1 MLKSYAVDELEQL
14 KNKVRFIFEVYK
26 NGTSRMEIYEIN
38 GELIFG
44 SSDEIGYKILIASP
58 ENLVAD
64 AQISYEWHNKLMEG
78 IAYADLNGLEV
89 PAIARKA
96 DAKYKLDPKFKPPNK
111 GGRPKD
117 VSFSTCIRIAIL
129 ECMRAGMQP
138 TKNEATS
145 RNKICAA
152 DVVWDVLFD
161 LDLAAGYQ
169 DSFAIMRAWSREITR
184 LPLDKT

>member
-1 MLKSYAVDELEQL
+1 MLKSYAMDELEQL

-58 ENLVAD
+58 ESLVAD
-64 AQISYEWHNKLMEG
+64 AQLSYEWHNKLNEG

-89 PAIARKA
+89 PAIARVA
-96 DAKYKLDPKFKPPNK
+96 DAKYKLDPKFKPQNK

-117 VSFSTCIRIAIL
+117 VSFSTCLRIAIL
-129 ECMRAGMQP
+129 ECMQAGMQP

-145 RNKICAA
+145 RNKLCAA

-169 DSFAIMRAWSREITR
+169 DSFAIMRAWSREIKR
-184 LPLDKT
+184 FPLDKT

>member
-1 MLKSYAVDELEQL
+1 MLKIYAMDELEQL
-14 KNKVRFIFEVYK
+14 KNKVRFIFEGYK
-26 NGTSRMEIYEIN
+26 SGTPRIEIYEIN

-58 ENLVAD
+58 ESLVAD
-64 AQISYEWHNKLMEG
+64 AQLSCEWHNKLNEG
-78 IAYADLNGLEV
+78 IAFADLNGLEV
-89 PAIARKA
+89 PAIARVA

-145 RNKICAA
+145 RNKVCAA

-169 DSFAIMRAWSREITR
+169 DSFAIMRAWSREIKR
-184 LPLDKT
+184 FPLDKT